1 MIVLSSTLILSGCSA
16 FGGLDREPIV
26 VETVP
31 AERTPLNLPD
41 PAPLRL
47 SSPEWFIVTPDN
59 VDEVWEQI
67 KTVKTR
73 DVVIF
78 GMTDDGYIEL
88 SNDLTKMRNLI
99 AEQRQ
104 IILKYREYYES
115 DAANN
120 AESE

>member
-26 VETVP
+26 VETLP

-47 SSPEWFIVTPDN
+47 SSPEWFVVTPDN
-59 VDEVWEQI
+59 VDEVWEEI
-67 KTVKTR
+67 KSVKTR

-78 GMTDDGYIEL
+78 GMTDDGYVEL

-104 IILKYREYYES
+104 IIMQYKEYYETPKE
-115 DAANN
+115 DPV
-120 AESE
+120 E